1 MSENAV
7 PTLKFPQPLTPDGLP
22 DPLLL
27 KATRNNPVLRVI
39 GPGGNEAWLVA
50 GEREV
55 REVLSEPARF
65 TSQPDPGLEDKR
77 AQAAVPMVGMD
88 PPEHTRIRRLAAKVF
103 TARRIQVMVP
113 AIKELVESLLDDVEE
128 KGPGVDLISTLALP
142 LPMSVI
148 FRVLGGVPDEDK
160 ADLRRWSEVFISL
173 STSTAE
179 EIETAVVEFHNSI
192 QRLVV
197 DRRQNLGDD
206 LLSDLIRARDGRDA
220 LTEEE
225 LIATTGLIIIAGHE
239 TTAKAITRGVMV
251 LSGTGQ
257 WSRIAAGEIPMEQVV
272 EEVLRHQ
279 PPIDT
284 SIWRTAKVDTELAGR
299 QIRAGEQVLVSLN
312 LANLDPTARMAPLVF
327 DAERTDAGHMTF
339 GYGAHFCLGAALAR
353 AEMVVAFE
361 GLARRFP
368 NLRLAVEPGELEWS
382 VGSMLNAP
390 VELPVT
396 W

>member
-1 MSENAV
+1 MSDCPV
-7 PTLKFPQPLTPDGLP
+7 QGMTFPRPLTPEGLP

-27 KATRNNPVLRVI
+27 KATRDNPVLRVI
-39 GPGGNEAWLVA
+39 GPGGNDAWLVA
-50 GEREV
+50 GEKEV
-55 REVLSEPARF
+55 REVLSEPGRF
-65 TSQPDPGLEDKR
+65 TSQPDPNVDDER
-77 AQAAVPMVGMD
+77 AKAAVPMVGMD

-113 AIKELVESLLDDVEE
+113 AIRELVDSLLDDVEQA
-128 KGPGVDLISTLALP
+128 GPPADLISTLALP

-160 ADLRRWSEVFISL
+160 ADIRRWSEIFISL
-173 STSTAE
+173 TTSTSE
-179 EIETAVVEFHNSI
+179 EIEEAVVGIHGCI
-192 QRLVV
+192 KRLVA

-220 LTEEE
+220 MSEDE

-251 LSGTGQ
+251 LAGSSQ
-257 WSRIAAGEIPMEQVV
+257 WSRIASGVVPMDQVV

-284 SIWRTAKVDTELAGR
+284 SIWRTAKVDTELAG
-299 QIRAGEQVLVSLN
+299 QHIKAGEQVLVSLN
-312 LANLDPTARMAPLVF
+312 LANLDPTGRMAPLVF
-327 DAERTDAGHMTF
+327 DAERSDAGHMTF

-361 GLARRFP
+361 AMAKRFP
-368 NLRLAVEPGELEWS
+368 NLQLAVPPGELEWS

-390 VELPVT
+390 IKLPVI

>member
-1 MSENAV
+1 MSDSAV
-7 PTLKFPQPLTPDGLP
+7 QGMTFPRPLTTEGLP

-27 KATRNNPVLRVI
+27 KATRDNPVLRVI
-39 GPGGNEAWLVA
+39 GPGGNDAWLIA
-50 GEREV
+50 GEKEV

-65 TSQPDPGLEDKR
+65 TSQPDPNVDDKR
-77 AQAAVPMVGMD
+77 AKAAVPMVGMD
-88 PPEHTRIRRLAAKVF
+88 PPEHTRIRRLASKVF

-113 AIKELVESLLDDVEE
+113 AIRELVDSLLDEVEE
-128 KGPGVDLISTLALP
+128 TGPPVDLISTLALP

-160 ADLRRWSEVFISL
+160 ADLRRWSETFISL
-173 STSTAE
+173 STSTSE
-179 EIETAVVEFHNSI
+179 EIENAVVGIHSCI
-192 QRLVV
+192 QRLVGN
-197 DRRQNLGDD
+197 RRQNLGDD

-220 LTEEE
+220 MTEDE

-251 LSGTGQ
+251 LAGSSQ
-257 WSRIAAGEIPMEQVV
+257 WSRIASGAVPMDQVV

-284 SIWRTAKVDTELAGR
+284 SIWRIAKVDTVLAG
-299 QIRAGEQVLVSLN
+299 QHIKAGEQVLVSLN
-312 LANLDPTARMAPLVF
+312 LANLDPAARMAPLVF
-327 DAERTDAGHMTF
+327 DAERSDPGHMTF

-353 AEMVVAFE
+353 AEMLVAFE
-361 GLARRFP
+361 AMAKRFP
-368 NLRLAVEPGELEWS
+368 NLQLAVEPGELEWS

-390 VELPVT
+390 IKLPVT